1 MKMTAVVAQAIT
13 ERLGAAIGMDA
24 GAMDAGR
31 LQWIVRSR
39 CRSLGL
45 PDAVAYAAHLE
56 SDVDELDALV
66 EEVVVQET
74 RFFRDPAVF
83 EHIRQLVPKLAE
95 EVAGPLR
102 ILSAPCGT
110 GQEAYSLAVTLQE
123 AGVPPARFAI
133 DAFDISHQALV
144 TARDGVY
151 PEQALRHLS
160 AETRRCC
167 GTHEGKHWTMH
178 KALRERVNFERRNL
192 AEAGAL
198 GDEAKYHLILCRNL
212 FIYLRPEARRA
223 LAESLAGALLPGGRL
238 VIGTADRV
246 EELNAV
252 FAPVRPAASFAF
264 THREHAVTAVARDV
278 RVSAMREE
286 AAVKRVARRVVKAPE
301 KVVEQVSRTAADLY
315 LQAVDHREHGNLR
328 KAERRCRQAL
338 YLEPGHLAALE
349 LLETLWR
356 QQPNVRMR
364 RALVARIVRTRLAAQ
379 ITDAAAWKE
388 TA

>member
-1 MKMTAVVAQAIT
+1 MKMSAAVAQAIT
-13 ERLGAAIGMDA
+13 ERLGTAIGMDA

-39 CRSLGL
+39 CRSLAL

-56 SDVDELDALV
+56 SAADELDALV

-74 RFFRDPAVF
+74 RFFRDPTVF

-95 EVAGPLR
+95 EVAGTLQ

-123 AGVPPARFAI
+123 AGVPLGRFTI
-133 DAFDISHQALV
+133 DAFDISHQALT

-167 GTHEGKHWTMH
+167 GTHEGKHWTIH
-178 KALRERVNFERRNL
+178 RALRERVTFERQNL

-223 LAESLAGALLPGGRL
+223 LAASLAAALAPGGRL

-264 THREHAVTAVARDV
+264 THRERAATAVARDV
-278 RVSAMREE
+278 RVSVVRDDE
-286 AAVKRVARRVVKAPE
+286 VKRVARRVTKAPE
-301 KVVEQVSRTAADLY
+301 KVVEQVPVTAADLY

-379 ITDAAAWKE
+379 ISDAAAWKE